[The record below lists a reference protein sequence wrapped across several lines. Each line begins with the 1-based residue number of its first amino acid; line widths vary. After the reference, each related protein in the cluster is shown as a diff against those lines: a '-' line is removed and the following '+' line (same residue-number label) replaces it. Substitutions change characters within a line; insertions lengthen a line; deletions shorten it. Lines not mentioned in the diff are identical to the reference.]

1 MSNINN
7 IMDQGKMSL
16 AANQMGLAT
25 TSHNISNKDTKGYSR
40 QRVDFESGDP
50 VAKGGHRVG
59 GGVRVGAV
67 RRSHSDFVARRLEQ
81 ENANFGRYESTSD
94 VLQQLEGIFADDAK
108 QGVTA
113 AVSQFF
119 NNIRTLS
126 SQPESVSLRAA
137 VRESADAVV
146 SRFHNIKGAIG
157 EVVDDVD
164 RRIEGSI
171 LDVNTTLDRI
181 ASLNNRI
188 MNIEADKKS
197 FANDERDSR
206 DLALQEL
213 SRQFNV
219 KVAKIENGGVNVF
232 VDGIGPVVNG
242 TEAVSF
248 EAYRGS
254 DGGNGEGTM
263 RVFVRDPTTS
273 RIVDRTDKIKGG
285 LVGGLIEVRDN
296 SITELK
302 GKIDQLAFGLAR
314 SVNQVHSQAF
324 THDGVSGL
332 NFFEGVDR
340 IDGAADNL
348 RLSSAVQGDL
358 KNIATGFNANS
369 TGDNRALLSIAD
381 LQESK
386 ILDGNSASFT
396 EFTAGTI
403 GALGVEARTSYQGLD
418 TQQGVMDQLS
428 VLREQ
433 ASGVSLDEEAMNMLK
448 FQKGFDASAKLIQ
461 VADSM
466 METVLSLK
474 RF

>member
-1 MSNINN
+1 MSSINN

-25 TSHNISNKDTKGYSR
+25 TSHNVSNKDTKGYSR
-40 QRVDFESGDP
+40 QRVDFETGDP
-50 VAKGGHRVG
+50 MTKGGHRVG
-59 GGVRVGAV
+59 GGVRVAAV

-81 ENANFGRYESTSD
+81 ENATYGKYESTSE

-108 QGVTA
+108 LGVTA

-126 SQPESVSLRAA
+126 SQPDSISLRAA

-164 RRIEGSI
+164 RRLQGSVV
-171 LDVNTTLDRI
+171 DVNSALTRV
-181 ASLNNRI
+181 AMLNKRI

-206 DLALQEL
+206 DLAILDL
-213 SRQFNV
+213 SKQFNV
-219 KVAKIENGGVNVF
+219 KVADIENGGVNVF

-248 EAYRGS
+248 EAYRGPDAS
-254 DGGNGEGTM
+254 TVGSIKIYM
-263 RVFVRDPTTS
+263 RDPTS
-273 RIVDRTDKIKGG
+273 NRVVDRTDKIKGG
-285 LVGGLIEVRDN
+285 HMGGLIEVRDN
-296 SITELK
+296 SIVELK
-302 GKIDQLAFGLAR
+302 GKIDQLAFGLGR
-314 SVNQVHSQAF
+314 SVNEVHNRAF
-324 THDGVSGL
+324 THEGTSGI
-332 NFFEGVDR
+332 NFFEGIDR
-340 IDGAADNL
+340 LDGAADSL
-348 RLSSAVQGDL
+348 KLSGDVMGNL
-358 KNIATGFNANS
+358 KNIATGFNANAA
-369 TGDNRALLSIAD
+369 GDNRALLSIAD

-386 ILDGNSASFT
+386 ILDNNSASFT
-396 EFTAGTI
+396 EFSAGAI

>member
-25 TSHNISNKDTKGYSR
+25 TSHNISNKDTKGFSR
-40 QRVDFESGDP
+40 QRVDFETGDP
-50 VAKGGHRVG
+50 IEKGGHRIG

-81 ENANFGRYESTSD
+81 ENANFGRYESTSEI
-94 VLQQLEGIFADDAK
+94 LQQLEGVFADDAK
-108 QGVTA
+108 LGVTA

-146 SRFHNIKGAIG
+146 SRFHNVKGAIS
-157 EVVDDVD
+157 EVVEDVD
-164 RRIEGSI
+164 RRIEGGI
-171 LDVNTTLDRI
+171 VDVNATLTRI
-181 ASLNNRI
+181 AALNKRI
-188 MNIEADKKS
+188 MNIESDQKS

-213 SRQFNV
+213 SKQFNV
-219 KVAKIENGGVNVF
+219 KVANIENGGVNIF

-242 TEAVSF
+242 VEALSF
-248 EAYRGS
+248 ETVRGS
-254 DGGNGEGTM
+254 DSANVGSM
-263 RVFVRDPTTS
+263 KVYLRDPTTK
-273 RIVDRTDKIKGG
+273 RLVDRTDKVKGG
-285 LVGGLIEVRDN
+285 HIGGLIEVRDN
-296 SITELK
+296 TIVELK
-302 GKIDQLAFGLAR
+302 GKVDQLAFGLAR
-314 SVNQVHSQAF
+314 SVNQVHNQAF
-324 THDGVSGL
+324 THEGASGV

-340 IDGAADNL
+340 VDGAAESL
-348 RLSSAVQGDL
+348 RLSSAVKGDL
-358 KNIATGFNANS
+358 KNIATGLNANS
-369 TGDNRALLSIAD
+369 AGDNRALLRIAD
-381 LQESK
+381 LQNAK

-396 EFTAGTI
+396 EFSAGAI

-418 TQQGVMDQLS
+418 TQQGVMDQLA

-433 ASGVSLDEEAMNMLK
+433 SSGVSLDEEAMNMLK

>member
-7 IMDQGKMSL
+7 IMDQGKMAL

-40 QRVDFESGDP
+40 QRVDFESADP
-50 VAKGGHRVG
+50 INKGGHRVG

-67 RRSHSDFVARRLEQ
+67 RRSHSDFVARRIEQ
-81 ENANFGRYESTSD
+81 EKANFGKFESTSEI
-94 VLQQLEGIFADDAK
+94 LQQLEGIFADDAK
-108 QGVTA
+108 LGVTA

-137 VRESADAVV
+137 VRESADAIV

-157 EVVDDVD
+157 EVVDDAD
-164 RRIEGSI
+164 RRIEGGI
-171 LDVNTTLDRI
+171 VDVNATLSRI
-181 ASLNNRI
+181 ATLNKRI

-206 DLALQEL
+206 DLALQDL
-213 SRQFNV
+213 SKHFNIR
-219 KVAKIENGGVNVF
+219 VADIENGGVNVF

-242 TEAVSF
+242 VETLSF
-248 EAYRGS
+248 ETFRGNDS
-254 DGGNGEGTM
+254 SNVGSM
-263 RVFVRDPTTS
+263 KVFVRDPTTN
-273 RIVDRTDKIKGG
+273 RIMDRTDKIKGG
-285 LVGGLIEVRDN
+285 QIGGLIEVRDN
-296 SITELK
+296 SIIELK
-302 GKIDQLAFGLAR
+302 GKIDQLAYALGN
-314 SVNQVHSQAF
+314 SVNGVHSQAF
-324 THDGVSGL
+324 THDGTTGI
-332 NFFEGVDR
+332 NFFSGVDSV
-340 IDGAADNL
+340 DGAADAL
-348 RLSSAVQGDL
+348 QLSGDIKGDL

-369 TGDNRALLSIAD
+369 AGDNRALLGIAD

-386 ILDGNSASFT
+386 ILDGGNASFT
-396 EFTAGTI
+396 EFSSGAI
-403 GALGVEARTSYQGLD
+403 GALGVEARTAYQGLD
-418 TQQGVMDQLS
+418 TQQGVMDQLG